1 MTDKDPIRQDKVL
14 DPAQVRLYRTTRGL
28 FSMHLDGV
36 EHEDLRVRRAFPLER
51 PDGYI
56 GFLLPDNTEL
66 GMLVSV
72 EELDAPSRQVLAEE
86 LEKTYF
92 LPVITHIA
100 ELGEEFGVVHADVE
114 TTVGR
119 RQIEIRGIRSNIR
132 LLSRRRALIVD
143 AIGNRY
149 ELPNT
154 DQLPQRT
161 KEILGF

>member
-1 MTDKDPIRQDKVL
+1 MTERDADRHDNIL
-14 DPAQVRLYRTTRGL
+14 DPAQVRLCRGPRGSL
-28 FSMHLDGV
+28 SMRLGGV

-51 PDGYI
+51 PDRYI

-66 GMLVSV
+66 GMLVSA
-72 EELDAPSRQVLAEE
+72 EELDAESRRVLAEE

-92 LPVITHIA
+92 LPVITAIT
-100 ELGEEFGVVHADVE
+100 ELGEEFGVVYADVE
-114 TTVGR
+114 TTVGP

-154 DQLPQRT
+154 DELPKRT